1 MKLFTFLLIVTSFLI
16 VGCSED
22 AKYSDE
28 EKVVIQS
35 LRDSMH
41 DPKSLETVSIKSVNL
56 TQYEGFDD
64 WDLQRRLMYLTLMKP
79 KDTLKP
85 FKVYTVVFRGTNVYG
100 ALRLNTITAVSG
112 TDKLTGDFCHFI
124 EDDKK

>member
-1 MKLFTFLLIVTSFLI
+1 MKVFAFLLIAASFLI
-16 VGCSED
+16 SCGED
-22 AKYSDE
+22 AKNSNE

-41 DPKSLETVSIKSVNL
+41 DPKSLEIISIKSVNL

-64 WDLQRRLMYLTLMKP
+64 WDIDRRLVYLTLMKP
-79 KDTLKP
+79 KDILKP
-85 FKVYTVVFRGTNVYG
+85 FMVYTVVFRGTNAYG
-100 ALRLNTITAVSG
+100 ALRLNTVTAVSG

>member
-1 MKLFTFLLIVTSFLI
+1 MRLFALLLIATNFLI
-16 VGCSED
+16 SCGED
-22 AKYSDE
+22 TKYSDE

-35 LRDSMH
+35 LKDSIH
-41 DPKSLETVSIKSVNL
+41 DPKSLEIVSIKSVNL
-56 TQYEGFDD
+56 TQYDGFDD
-64 WDLQRRLMYLTLMKP
+64 WDIDRRLMYLVLMKP

-85 FKVYTVVFRGTNVYG
+85 FKVYTVVFRGTNAYG
-100 ALRLNTITAVSG
+100 ALRLNTVTAVSG